1 MTSPLDVAREI
12 SGSKAQAE
20 LANECLRRL
29 YNKYRLMDRLSYF
42 VKYLFENR
50 GYHFLTWVDSKL
62 LDLKDMVL
70 FID

>member
-1 MTSPLDVAREI
+1 
-12 SGSKAQAE
+12 
-20 LANECLRRL
+20 
-29 YNKYRLMDRLSYF
+29 MDRLSYF